1 MSTTEKPIFDNHF
14 FNNITEGD
22 REFTDELIELFIS
35 SSGDQLL
42 EIKKVADSKDSDSNA
57 WHSALHSLKGSCSSI
72 GALKLAEFI
81 IDNQNKGSELTQED
95 RIKIHK
101 EIAIMLDKTTSKMLE
116 LRS

>member
-1 MSTTEKPIFDNHF
+1 MSTTEKPIFDYNF

-22 REFTDELIELFIS
+22 QEFTNELIELFIS
-35 SSGDQLL
+35 SAGDQLL
-42 EIKKVADSKDSDSNA
+42 EIKKVADSEDSDSNA

-81 IDNQNKGSELTQED
+81 IDNQNKDSKLTQED

-101 EIAIMLDKTTSKMLE
+101 EIAIMLDQTTSKMLE